1 MNNNNNIK
9 EKIMKLT
16 GPEYKINN
24 NNITSACILL
34 HGWGSNGD
42 DLIQIAPEFAKNF
55 ENMVFLSPNAPDV
68 CSANPYGRQWF
79 EIKNDLEKT
88 SLLDLTFSEEL
99 IMKFID
105 ECISR
110 FKISSSKIFLLGFS
124 QGSTMAMHIGLHYK
138 KKLAG
143 VLAFSGILLFD
154 EKFKNYKKNDTP
166 FLIVHGKEDEVV
178 PHQFLDYSYN
188 KLLELN
194 ISAEKLSLDNL
205 AHSINIQGIESA
217 KNFISE
223 NLK

>member
-1 MNNNNNIK
+1 MNNNNFK
-9 EKIMKLT
+9 EKIMKLS
-16 GPEYKINN
+16 GPEYNN
-24 NNITSACILL
+24 NKDITSACILL

-55 ENMVFLSPNAPDV
+55 ENMIFLSPNAPDV

-88 SLLDLTFSEEL
+88 SLNDLTYSEEL
-99 IMKFID
+99 IMAYIE
-105 ECISR
+105 ECALR

-124 QGSTMAMHIGLHYK
+124 QGSTMAMHIGLHYP

-143 VLAFSGILLFD
+143 ILAFSGILLFN
-154 EKFKNYKKNDTP
+154 EIFKSYKKNETP

-178 PHQFLDYSYN
+178 PHHFLDYSHA

-194 ISAEKLSLDNL
+194 VSSQKLSLDNL
-205 AHSINIQGIESA
+205 GHSINMQGIESA
-217 KNFISE
+217 KNFISD